1 MRGAVARR
9 ATADSRHLAFV
20 SATWVVSA
28 AFWPTRRVARD
39 MSANVGDIANVVWF
53 REVVI
58 WHISSR
64 YIPRFERGMYGSNRP
79 VCDPYTKE
87 YP

>member
-1 MRGAVARR
+1 MRGRR

-39 MSANVGDIANVVWF
+39 MSANVGDIVNDYYY
-53 REVVI
+53 
-58 WHISSR
+58 
-64 YIPRFERGMYGSNRP
+64 YIESNRYRDL
-79 VCDPYTKE
+79 VAAVA
-87 YP
+87 